1 MDLHA
6 MSNEEPVA
14 AGTFIHRFNVP
25 ADAIDENGHVNNVV
39 YIQWMQDVAIRHSIA
54 SGGTAAMRA
63 AGCTW
68 LVRSHTVEYLS
79 PAYAGDSIEAS
90 TWVEYFHR
98 VRSLRQY
105 RFVRTSDSKL
115 LARGET
121 VWVFVSAG
129 TGRPHAIPGS
139 VSACFLP
146 MSNRGP

>member
-1 MDLHA
+1 
-6 MSNEEPVA
+6 
-14 AGTFIHRFNVP
+14 
-25 ADAIDENGHVNNVV
+25 
-39 YIQWMQDVAIRHSIA
+39 MQDVAIRHSIA

-146 MSNRGP
+146 LSNRGQ